1 MVVWPAGSEL
11 LTAVNSVDGVSG
23 EKTFC
28 DKILFEIIGCQRY
41 LNIEVVEHHFQ

>member
-23 EKTFC
+23 EEHSVM
-28 DKILFEIIGCQRY
+28 LEIIIGFCQKY

>member
-23 EKTFC
+23 EKTFY
-28 DKILFEIIGCQRY
+28 DVGNKGFCQKYIPEYRSC
-41 LNIEVVEHHFQ
+41 